1 MSRNRMTG
9 LLGAIFGITMFVFT
23 LTLIAATQASKS
35 EPKLAFQYLT
45 EDSVLLDIYETYDH
59 EGLLDGYGAHVTTP
73 VCNTGLCY
81 EAELDFYW
89 DVLGNFRD
97 FEILPDKPLT
107 KLDHVPFEDSDY
119 ERLKAILLTKSPSF
133 IHLRRDEL
141 VVTPFDTDPQDVD
154 AVGGA
159 TLKHI
164 EKDMVEG
171 AIYTCYTLWHIAN
184 GDINFQMQEHTI
196 QNLEKDLLGKMLDSD
211 NVDAHY
217 FAAENMDPAYF
228 EVFITQIARAC
239 KSYGQYF
246 TDRIYSRLPDHL
258 DLKLQ
263 GLLEAE

>member
-9 LLGAIFGITMFVFT
+9 LCSLFGVTMIVT
-23 LTLIAATQASKS
+23 ALTPAVTVKS
-35 EPKLAFQYLT
+35 DPQLAFQYLT
-45 EDSVLLDIYETYDH
+45 EDSVLFDIYETYDST
-59 EGLLDGYGAHVTTP
+59 GLLDGYGAHVTTP

-97 FEILPDKPLT
+97 FEILHDKPLT

-119 ERLKAILLTKSPSF
+119 EKLKTILLTKSPSF

-154 AVGGA
+154 AIGGA

-196 QNLEKDLLGKMLDSD
+196 QNLEKDLLVKLLDSD

-217 FAAENMDPAYF
+217 FAVENMDPAYF

-239 KSYGQYF
+239 RSYGQYF

-258 DLKLQ
+258 DLRLR
-263 GLLEAE
+263 GLLESEK